1 MSDSV
6 SALPANATIG
16 IIGGGQLA
24 RMLAMAASRLSY
36 KTIVLDPAAN
46 CPAAQLCSDHIIA
59 AYDDENALGQLA
71 EGSDVVTYE
80 FENVPVKPLPALGE
94 TPLAPSAK
102 ALEVAQDRLV
112 EKDFLNANGI
122 QTAPYKDIVTLDDL
136 TSALEAFGGKG
147 ILKTRRLGYDGKG
160 QIRLQ
165 NPSLAEQEQALKDL
179 NGADAILEG
188 FVDFTDEVSVIAARG
203 LDGQTVAFPPARN
216 VHKDGILSTSTVP
229 SGLAADKIAE
239 AQKATETL
247 LTALGYVGV
256 IGVEFFVTKDGPILA
271 NEFAPRVHNSGHW
284 TEAACAISQFEIH
297 IRAITGHQMPAP
309 TAHSPCVMHNL
320 IGDQINELGAFS
332 QDPNAHI
339 HLYGKEET
347 RAGRKM
353 GHVTRL
359 LPPEG

>member
-1 MSDSV
+1 M

-24 RMLAMAASRLSY
+24 RMLAMAASRFSY
-36 KTIVLDPAAN
+36 KTIVLDSAEN

-59 AYDDENALGQLA
+59 AYDDAAALTRLGALC
-71 EGSDVVTYE
+71 DIVTYE
-80 FENVPVKPLPALGE
+80 FENVPVTPLPALGA

-112 EKDFLNANGI
+112 EKDFLNAHHI
-122 QTAPYKDIVTLDDL
+122 PTAPYQNITSLNDL
-136 TSALEAFGGKG
+136 TAALNAFGGKG

-160 QIRLQ
+160 QIRLK
-165 NPSLAEQEQALKDL
+165 NPTLEAQQQALEDL
-179 NGADAILEG
+179 KGADAILEG
-188 FVDFTDEVSVIAARG
+188 FVDFTDEISVIAARG
-203 LDGQTVAFPPARN
+203 FDGTVVAFPPARN
-216 VHKDGILSTSTVP
+216 VHENGILSTSTVP
-229 SGLAADKIAE
+229 SGLASDKIIE
-239 AQKATETL
+239 AQKATEAL

-256 IGVEFFVTKDGPILA
+256 IGVEFFVTEDGPILA

-284 TEAACAISQFEIH
+284 TEAACAISQFEMH
-297 IRAITGHQMPAP
+297 IRAITGQALPAP
-309 TAHSPCVMHNL
+309 VQHTPCVMHNL
-320 IGDQINELGAFS
+320 IGDQIEHVGTLS

-353 GHVTRL
+353 GHATRL
-359 LPPEG
+359 LPPDA